1 RPMHFDV
8 ARKIC
13 VLLSVL
19 GAGGASLALSGC
31 GGGGSTEEGRNF
43 AQNVEANKHGIV
55 TTQLDE
61 NNGFVHINGTK
72 QFHLTGINKEG
83 AEVDLTDTTSWS
95 ISDSSLGSISK
106 SGLFTPAGNAGELTL
121 TAIFA
126 GQSHRQLITISAA
139 DLVGVSITNSA
150 NVVDVCQN
158 LELSADAL
166 FNNGLVLD
174 YPLTWRLAETSEIA
188 SFPDMNEPLLA
199 THQSGA
205 VTVVAEGKN
214 NAGSVVP
221 SAPFGVVVADNLSNM
236 TLTSSTAA
244 TGSRILL
251 REGATTD
258 IRVDA
263 TYADSSTANITA
275 NAKLSVSGSAAS
287 IDAKTGTLTAR
298 TGSYA
303 GTEVTVTASC
313 NNQTEDLVITVIKP
327 EVRTIEIRNA
337 NGSAENVSLRA
348 GNSTDLRVTAT
359 FEDSAGSDDDY
370 NHNLEWSI
378 DNSLSD
384 NYDSSLITLDDNGQL
399 STSNDLNL
407 LQSLGLVIEVRV
419 VDAGGN
425 TMINRIGEE
434 LIDTIVVNI
443 TN

>member
-1 RPMHFDV
+1 MHFEA

-19 GAGGASLALSGC
+19 GVGGTALTLSGC
-31 GGGGSTEEGRNF
+31 GGGGSTDEGRNF
-43 AQNVEANKHGIV
+43 AQNVEANKYGIV
-55 TTQLDE
+55 ATQLDE

-72 QFHLTGINKEG
+72 QFHLTGIDKEG
-83 AEVDLTDTTSWS
+83 AKVDLTDTTSWS
-95 ISDSSLGSISK
+95 ISDRSLGSISK
-106 SGLFTPAGNAGELTL
+106 SGLFTPEGGAGELTL
-121 TAIFA
+121 TAVFA
-126 GQSHRQLITISAA
+126 GQSHSQPITISDA
-139 DLVGVSITNSA
+139 DLVGVNITNNT
-150 NVVDVCQN
+150 NVVDVCKN
-158 LELSADAL
+158 LELTADAL

-174 YPLTWRLAETSEIA
+174 YPLTWRLNETSENA
-188 SFPDMNEPLLA
+188 SFPNVNEPLLA
-199 THQSGA
+199 THKSGA

-214 NAGSVVP
+214 NAGDAVQ
-221 SAPFGVVVADNLSNM
+221 SAPFGVVVTDSLSSM

-244 TGSRILL
+244 TGSSILL

-263 TYADSSTANITA
+263 TYIDNSTANITA

-303 GTEVTVTASC
+303 GTQVTVTASC
-313 NNQTEDLVITVIKP
+313 NDQTEDLLITIVKP

-348 GNSTDLRVTAT
+348 GNNTDLRVTAT
-359 FEDSAGSDDDY
+359 FEDSAGSDSDY

-378 DNSLSD
+378 DDSLSD
-384 NYDSSLITLDDNGQL
+384 NYDSGLITLDDNGRL
-399 STSNDLNL
+399 SASSDLDL

-419 VDAGGN
+419 VDEDGD
-425 TMINRIGEE
+425 TMVNRIGEE